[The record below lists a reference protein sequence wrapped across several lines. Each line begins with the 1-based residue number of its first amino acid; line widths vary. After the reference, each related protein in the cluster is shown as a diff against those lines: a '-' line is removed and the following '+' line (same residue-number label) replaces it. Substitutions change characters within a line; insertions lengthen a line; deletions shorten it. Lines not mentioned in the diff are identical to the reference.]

1 MKGSVEGPALR
12 KELGHRQL
20 GIITF
25 FPAIFPFRQKGI
37 QAKEEK
43 ETF

>member
-1 MKGSVEGPALR
+1 MRQESVRDCDKNASC
-12 KELGHRQL
+12 L
-20 GIITF
+20 GIGVITF
-25 FPAIFPFRQKGI
+25 FPAIFPFKQKGI